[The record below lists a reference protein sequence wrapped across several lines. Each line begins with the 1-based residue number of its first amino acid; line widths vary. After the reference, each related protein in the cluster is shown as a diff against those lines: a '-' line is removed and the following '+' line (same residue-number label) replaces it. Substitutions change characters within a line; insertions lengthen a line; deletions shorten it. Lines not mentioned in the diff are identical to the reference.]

1 MRTGKYD
8 PAEKFNYSYDVRVMT
23 VTRPAQRGAGE
34 LRIPP
39 EIDGHPV
46 TVIGNGAFQYC
57 HDLRRITLP
66 DTVTT
71 IENAAFRGCENLEE
85 AELSASLNSI
95 GALAFQGCAG
105 LKYLTVSDHTD
116 RIEINSFKECRAIEV
131 VHVKMRNRIAV
142 DEERRIGQFRFG
154 VIPCIDSVPGAGP
167 DCAVYKHPKMGLFVR
182 GPEYDVRSFVVAS
195 ESDEAIWL
203 YMRAI
208 MRATDSHGA
217 SMDKY
222 DATFLEIRS
231 DDDMY
236 RVAARRL
243 SDPYNM
249 SKRMYKI
256 YRDALTGMVESIIR
270 SDRVDRLTRVGELD
284 CLERE
289 LLPGYIELAGR
300 IGGGCTA
307 YLLEHQNRYA
317 KVEEYDYSL

>member
-1 MRTGKYD
+1 MRTGRYD
-8 PAEKFNYSYDVRVMT
+8 PAEKFNYSYDGRVVT
-23 VTRPAQRGAGE
+23 VTGPAERDAIE
-34 LRIPP
+34 LRVPP

-57 HDLRRITLP
+57 HELKKISLP

-71 IENAAFRGCENLEE
+71 VENAAFKGCENLEE

-95 GALAFQGCAG
+95 GALAFQGCAS
-105 LKYLTVSDHTD
+105 LKQLTVSDHTD
-116 RIEINSFKECRAIEV
+116 RIEMNSFKECRSIEV
-131 VHVKMRNRIAV
+131 VHVKLRDRIDV
-142 DEERRIGQFRFG
+142 GEDRRVGPFG
-154 VIPCIDSVPGAGP
+154 FGAIPCIESVPGAGP
-167 DCAVYKHPKMGLFVR
+167 EHYVYKHPKMGLFVR
-182 GPEYDVRSFVVAS
+182 EDDYDVRSFAVAS

-208 MRATDSHGA
+208 MRATDPHGP

-222 DATFLEIRS
+222 DATFLEIRGE
-231 DDDMY
+231 DDMY

-256 YRDALTGMVESIIR
+256 YRDSLTGMIESIIK
-270 SDRVDRLTRVGELD
+270 SDRVDRLTRAGKLD
-284 CLERE
+284 CIDPEMFPE
-289 LLPGYIELAGR
+289 YIELAGR
-300 IGGGCTA
+300 MGGGCIA

-317 KVEEYDYSL
+317 KVREYDYSL